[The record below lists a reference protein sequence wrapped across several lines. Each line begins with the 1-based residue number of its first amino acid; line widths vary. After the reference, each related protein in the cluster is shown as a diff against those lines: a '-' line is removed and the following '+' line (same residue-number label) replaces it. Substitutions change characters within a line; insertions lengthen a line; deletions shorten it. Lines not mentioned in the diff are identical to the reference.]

1 MRTKVLF
8 VNMEGSN
15 NSLGARMAEE
25 RARLGLSQQDVANAC
40 DGTREAV
47 GKYERN
53 VNVPGGEMLRS
64 LAKIGM
70 DIQYILTGTR
80 SKNLD
85 RVAEEAG
92 TYKAEKGVGALS
104 KEEEK
109 VVEMYRH
116 LQPQERTRLKAIIDS
131 LVSAGIKNKDIG

>member
-1 MRTKVLF
+1 MLAGVTRRTISRIE
-8 VNMEGSN
+8 NGESY
-15 NSLGARMAEE
+15 
-25 RARLGLSQQDVANAC
+25 
-40 DGTREAV
+40 V
-47 GKYERN
+47 GGDLLET
-53 VNVPGGEMLRS
+53 
-64 LAKIGM
+64 LASHGF

-80 SKNLD
+80 STNLD
-85 RVAEEAG
+85 RVADEAG

-131 LVSAGIKNKDIG
+131 LVSATVKKKDTA